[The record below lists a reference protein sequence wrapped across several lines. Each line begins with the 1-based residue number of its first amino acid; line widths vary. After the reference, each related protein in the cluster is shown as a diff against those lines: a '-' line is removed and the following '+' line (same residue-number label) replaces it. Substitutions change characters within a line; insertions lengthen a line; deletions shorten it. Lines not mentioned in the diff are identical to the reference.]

1 VKKYLLLI
9 LLLTSCTD
17 HGKVMDEYEKGN
29 KNASDLLLHG
39 LQRKNSE
46 YISTELI
53 EKALKGDEE
62 AKQIIYAQIATLGG
76 VENENIRHRTI
87 VIPKTRNK

>member
-1 VKKYLLLI
+1 MKKYIVCI
-9 LLLTSCTD
+9 LLLVSCTD
-17 HGKVMDEYEKGN
+17 HGKVMNEYAKGN

-39 LQRKNSE
+39 LQMKNSE

-76 VENENIRHRTI
+76 VENISHFPIIIPIR
-87 VIPKTRNK
+87 VNN